1 MSGGVDS
8 TVAVRLL
15 LNDGFSVAGATMR
28 LQSDA
33 DTEIA
38 AAENAAAELGIPFS
52 VFELTQAFR
61 SRVIEPFMEAYLCG
75 ETPNPCIYCNRRLK
89 FGLFLE
95 HALKM
100 GFGGIAT
107 GHYVRKERAADG
119 SFLLRRA
126 ADETKDQ
133 SYVLYMLT
141 QAQLARIYFPL
152 GDKTKR
158 EVREL
163 ALSLGLAAG
172 QSRESQDICFIPD
185 GDYRA
190 YLERERPGC
199 LRPGNFV
206 SVSGEVLGR
215 HKGTAAYTVG
225 QRRGLGVSAAAPL
238 YVVGRD
244 VSANTV
250 ILGGEADLYRKR
262 LRVRDVS
269 FLSGRTPSAPMRVT
283 AKLRYSQKPAPA
295 TVWPEDGGA
304 VVEFDKPERAV
315 SPGQAAVFYEDDY
328 LLGGGTI
335 CAADEGSGKRREG

>member
-1 MSGGVDS
+1 
-8 TVAVRLL
+8 
-15 LNDGFSVAGATMR
+15 
-28 LQSDA
+28 
-33 DTEIA
+33 
-38 AAENAAAELGIPFS
+38 
-52 VFELTQAFR
+52 
-61 SRVIEPFMEAYLCG
+61 MEAYLCG

-95 HALKM
+95 RALEM
-100 GFGGIAT
+100 GFGGLAT

-119 SFLLRRA
+119 FVPSAPRGGR
-126 ADETKDQ
+126 DEGPE

-269 FLSGRTPSAPMRVT
+269 FLWRRTPSAPMRVT

-335 CAADEGSGKRREG
+335 CAADEGSGKQREG

>member
-1 MSGGVDS
+1 MR
-8 TVAVRLL
+8 TRRLPRRKML
-15 LNDGFSVAGATMR
+15 QPSWESPFRYLN
-28 LQSDA
+28 
-33 DTEIA
+33 
-38 AAENAAAELGIPFS
+38 
-52 VFELTQAFR
+52 LTQR
-61 SRVIEPFMEAYLCG
+61 SAAGVIEPFMEAYLCG

-95 HALKM
+95 RALEM

-215 HKGTAAYTVG
+215 HKGTAALHCRPAPG
-225 QRRGLGVSAAAPL
+225 FRRQRRRTAVRRRQGCIRQYRDSRRRSGFVSEAPA
-238 YVVGRD
+238 R
-244 VSANTV
+244 
-250 ILGGEADLYRKR
+250 
-262 LRVRDVS
+262 
-269 FLSGRTPSAPMRVT
+269 SGRQLPFGPDAFRTDAG
-283 AKLRYSQKPAPA
+283 
-295 TVWPEDGGA
+295 D
-304 VVEFDKPERAV
+304 
-315 SPGQAAVFYEDDY
+315 GQAALQPEACACDC
-328 LLGGGTI
+328 LAGG
-335 CAADEGSGKRREG
+335 RRRRR